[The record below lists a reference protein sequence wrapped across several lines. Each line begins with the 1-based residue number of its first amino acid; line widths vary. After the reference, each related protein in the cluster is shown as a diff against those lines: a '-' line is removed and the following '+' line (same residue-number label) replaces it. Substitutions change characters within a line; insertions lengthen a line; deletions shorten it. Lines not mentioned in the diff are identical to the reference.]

1 MEKMKK
7 RSSEHAY
14 TLDTAVNT
22 LLIFALGFP
31 GGTVMKNPPAN
42 GGDLGSGSIS
52 ESGRSPRGGAWQPTP
67 VFLPGESHGQRSL
80 AGHSPRGHKKS
91 DTT

>member
-1 MEKMKK
+1 MKK

-42 GGDLGSGSIS
+42 AGDLGSGSIS
-52 ESGRSPRGGAWQPTP
+52 ESGRSPGETNSYPCQYSCLDISIDRGTWRAT
-67 VFLPGESHGQRSL
+67 VHVV
-80 AGHSPRGHKKS
+80 AKS
-91 DTT
+91 